1 MSTSFPSANVSAS
14 DIAATLSNSQSIGAR
29 IDRLPAVATLWK
41 LTALIAVG
49 GFFELFDLFQTA
61 YISPGLLDAAIFARG
76 SDGLFGFS
84 DQAAFSAATFLGLF
98 IGAVLISPL
107 ADRCGRRSVFAYALL
122 WYTVLSVLMALQSTS
137 AGVIGCRLLVGIG
150 LGVELVTIDTYLSE
164 LVPKRMRG
172 SAFAFAFFIQ
182 FLAVPAVALLSWLL
196 VPHSPLNIA
205 GWRWVIWIGAACALL
220 MWRLRRTLPESP
232 RWLVNHGQGEEAAR
246 VVENIERRCEQEY
259 GRPLPPIERAN
270 DTPQCSGQSRQ
281 LSMWQPPYRKRML
294 MLITFNIFQAIGFFG
309 FGNWLPALLGGQGS
323 GPTHSLL
330 YAFFITLAY
339 PLGSLAMMK
348 TANRLENKWQIVTSS
363 LGTVV
368 FGVLFALANAPWALI
383 ISGFAITL
391 CNAWMTYAF
400 HAYQAELFPTA
411 IRARAVGF
419 CYSFSRLSTVFSS
432 VLIGFILD
440 SLGTPAVLVFIVT
453 SMLIVV
459 LTIAVFGPRT
469 KGVALEDINQ

>member
-1 MSTSFPSANVSAS
+1 MSTSPTSFGINVSNTADTSS
-14 DIAATLSNSQSIGAR
+14 DSHSIGAR

-41 LTALIAVG
+41 LTALIAIG

-61 YISPGLLDAAIFARG
+61 YISPGLLEAGIFSRG
-76 SDGLFGFS
+76 SEGLFGFS
-84 DQAAFSAATFLGLF
+84 DQAAFGAATFLGLF
-98 IGAVLISPL
+98 IGAVLISPM
-107 ADRCGRRSVFAYALL
+107 ADRFGRRSIFAYALL
-122 WYTVLSVLMALQSTS
+122 WYTLLSVLMALQSTS
-137 AGVIGCRLLVGIG
+137 AGVMSCRLLVGIG

-164 LVPKRMRG
+164 LMPKRMRG

-196 VPHSPLNIA
+196 VPHSPFNIA
-205 GWRWVIWIGAACALL
+205 GWRWVILIGAACALL

-232 RWLVNHGQGEEAAR
+232 RWLANHGQSEEAAR
-246 VVENIERRCEQEY
+246 VVSDIERRCEKEY
-259 GRPLPPIERAN
+259 GQPLPPIEA
-270 DTPQCSGQSRQ
+270 PAKVPPHASQQP
-281 LSMWQPPYRKRML
+281 SMWQPPYRKRML

-323 GPTHSLL
+323 ATTHSLL

-339 PLGSLAMMK
+339 PLGSLVMMK
-348 TANRLENKWQIVTSS
+348 AANRLENKWQIVASS
-363 LGTVV
+363 LGTVI
-368 FGVLFALANAPWALI
+368 FGSLFALASAPWALI
-383 ISGFAITL
+383 VSGLAITL
-391 CNAWMTYAF
+391 CNSWMTYAF

-440 SLGTPAVLVFIVT
+440 NLGASSVLVFIIT

-459 LTIAVFGPRT
+459 LTIALFGPRT
-469 KGVALEDINQ
+469 QGVALEHINQ